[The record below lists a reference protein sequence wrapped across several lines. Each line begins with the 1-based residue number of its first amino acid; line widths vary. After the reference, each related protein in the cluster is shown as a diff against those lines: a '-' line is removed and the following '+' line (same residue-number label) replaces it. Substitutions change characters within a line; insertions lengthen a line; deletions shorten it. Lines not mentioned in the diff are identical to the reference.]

1 MTQAT
6 LIELNSDSW
15 PRRLFLFCFCCVLA
29 LALMDIFLNYGKMIE
44 SASLRRIFN
53 ITREDG
59 LATWFMVIQTFCAGI
74 VLALIAVVH
83 RSQGGSLGRSTGWGL
98 LSLFFVYLSADD
110 GAEIHERL
118 GSAFKAA
125 AKETEAGAVVQAQ
138 SWYPSYDWQL
148 VVLPFLVGAGLLMLV
163 FLLQEFRSR
172 GSRIVLFLA
181 PLIMAFAIGLDFFE
195 GLDVAHPLNMHT
207 WLRETYD
214 LSSYTVSHFSKLVE
228 ESLEM
233 CSIALLLAL
242 FLQHMLQQAGPALGL
257 NMHSR
262 LEQ

>member
-6 LIELNSDSW
+6 LVELNSDSW
-15 PRRLFLFCFCCVLA
+15 PRRLFLICFSCVLA
-29 LALMDIFLNYGKMIE
+29 LALMDAFLNYGKIIE
-44 SASLRRIFN
+44 STSLRRIFN

-83 RSQGGSLGRSTGWGL
+83 RSRGGSMVRTAGWGL

-125 AKETEAGAVVQAQ
+125 SRETETSAIVQAQ
-138 SWYPSYDWQL
+138 GWYPSYDWQL
-148 VVLPFLVGAGLLMLV
+148 VVLPFFVVAGLLMLV
-163 FLLQEFRSR
+163 FLLREFRSR
-172 GSRIVLFLA
+172 SSRIALFA
-181 PLIMAFAIGLDFFE
+181 GPLIMAFAIGLDFFE
-195 GLDVAHPLNMHT
+195 GLDAAHPLNLHT
-207 WLRETYD
+207 WIREAYN
-214 LSSYTVSHFSKLVE
+214 LSSYTVSHFSKSLE

-233 CSIALLLAL
+233 FSIALLLAL
-242 FLQHMLQQAGPALGL
+242 FVQHLLKQAGPVLGL
-257 NMHSR
+257 NMQNPSR
-262 LEQ
+262 Q